1 MNYLEMKDPYIEKL
15 KLDNALENRTIYIY
29 EDINNDE
36 CFKISYYIDRIVE
49 MDKQDGIIK
58 PEPIVLKINSG
69 GGSIYYSMHV
79 IGRIDYL
86 QDFHNYEFHAQI
98 EGICASAA
106 LDIALTCK
114 HVTCLSTSTIMY
126 HSGSGSAWGTPN
138 GLEVTY
144 KEIRRLWDLGCKLAL
159 KHTKV
164 TQEWLD
170 NVYNTNADFWLSPS
184 QALELGFVDEVI
196 GTLHL

>member
-29 EDINNDE
+29 EEINNDE

-49 MDKQDGIIK
+49 MDEQDGIAE
-58 PEPIVLKINSG
+58 PEPIILKINSG
-69 GGSIYYSMHV
+69 GGVIYHSMHV

-86 QDFHNYEFHAQI
+86 QDFKNYKFHAKI
-98 EGICASAA
+98 DGICASAA

-114 HVTCLSTSTIMY
+114 HVSCLSTSTLMY

-138 GLEVTY
+138 NLEIDY

-164 TQEWLD
+164 TQAWLD
-170 NVYNTNADFWLSPS
+170 NVYNTNSDFWLSPS